1 MAEVNVGGISFKG
14 GKIFGVLIA
23 LSTAVGALY
32 GGFEVY
38 KRYIDME
45 EKINEFVAPDLSGF
59 DKKIELSKAEMDKRL
74 ELIEQELDMIKTE
87 MSMIL
92 EEVSLVAST
101 AKELKDDL
109 KADLRQMDGDI
120 RHITEIVNDV
130 EDRQKEDTRE
140 LLDEMKLL
148 EESLDLKI
156 NKALNNP
163 LSGMSA
169 KTK

>member
-1 MAEVNVGGISFKG
+1 MAEINIGGVTFKG

-38 KRYIDME
+38 KRYLDME
-45 EKINEFVAPDLSGF
+45 QKINEFVAPDLSGF

-130 EDRQKEDTRE
+130 EDRQKEDARE
-140 LLDEMKLL
+140 ILDEMKLL

>member
-38 KRYIDME
+38 KRYLDME

-130 EDRQKEDTRE
+130 EDRQKEDNRE

-163 LSGMSA
+163 LNGMSA
-169 KTK
+169 KK